1 MFDVLWRFAALT
13 LIPVT
18 LALSGVLTAAH
29 RLPLP
34 EIEAGLS
41 LCETRPCWAGL
52 EPGRTPIDTVQ
63 TVVTTSLENAPVNFQ
78 RYQRYTHYV
87 VEVPSHNV
95 LGAISAQGGTV
106 SSIRLNVVQPLW
118 PLLLVLDKP
127 LCIEP
132 IDNRYDVQIVNIYW
146 EIDGV
151 YVMSNLGVSR
161 WNPDL
166 LTNALFLW
174 VPTSTAPC
182 DKFGQVLPWPGYAAL
197 R

>member
-1 MFDVLWRFAALT
+1 MFEVFWRLAALT
-13 LIPVT
+13 LIPSMLVLT
-18 LALSGVLTAAH
+18 GVLTAAH

-34 EIEAGLS
+34 TIEAGLT
-41 LCETRPCWAGL
+41 LCDSRPCWAGL
-52 EPGRTPIDTVQ
+52 EPGRTPIEAVQ
-63 TVVTTSLENAPVNFQ
+63 RVVETSLAKAPVNFQ
-78 RYQRYTHYV
+78 RYQRFTHFV

-95 LGAISAQGGTV
+95 LGAISAQDGRVG
-106 SSIRLNVVQPLW
+106 SIRLNVVQPLW

-132 IDNRYDVQIVNIYW
+132 VDNRYDVQIVNIYW

-151 YVMSNLGVSR
+151 YVMSNLGISR
-161 WNPDL
+161 WNPEM

-174 VPTSTAPC
+174 VPTSIAPC
-182 DKFGQVLPWPGYAAL
+182 EKYGQVLPWPGYAAL